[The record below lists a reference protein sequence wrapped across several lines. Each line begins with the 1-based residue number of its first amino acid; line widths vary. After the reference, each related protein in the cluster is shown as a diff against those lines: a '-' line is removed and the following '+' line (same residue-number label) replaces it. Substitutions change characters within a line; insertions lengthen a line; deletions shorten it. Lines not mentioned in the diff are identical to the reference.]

1 MSQQNS
7 QPTDLPTSSQMLG
20 VEISPNSLMIE
31 AMGLASDKTTE
42 SVYFAEKI
50 GGLTEQLKLTKEE
63 IAKLS
68 EKIDELEKNE
78 HQRRETIRLLEATL
92 EKLQK
97 DLETV
102 REEKEQLKSE
112 FSKRDKILEEKLDN
126 LTRDFEAVKNENK
139 NLKLHLGKIQEEM
152 HRKETRLALGQVAWI
167 LEAEIWKIVLPDVK
181 MGTTRILYSMDE
193 WLAENST
200 TEDGQAAQERWKELK
215 LKLKWN
221 DHIHRSALKILKSL
235 RIKDAHPTDVDLN
248 EASKQLQEGDYV
260 ALYQKKRCQ
269 QIIDMIKV
277 AQS

>member
-1 MSQQNS
+1 MSRQNS
-7 QPTDLPTSSQMLG
+7 QPTDLSTSSQMLG

-112 FSKRDKILEEKLDN
+112 FSKGNKILEGKLDN

-193 WLAENST
+193 WLADNST

-221 DHIHRSALKILKSL
+221 YRKHKSALKLLKSL
-235 RIKDAHPTDVDLN
+235 RINDAHPTDVDLK